1 MSNRL
6 ASAQVSERVPAPS
19 FELDRAEYVYHVH
32 RANQLRAEA
41 MANMFVKVGRWISKL
56 VRNWQQSVAEGRA
69 MRELASLDDRMLADI
84 GVTRSDIPGVVRRA
98 HADVMHDAQP
108 TQSPSQRRAA

>member
-19 FELDRAEYVYHVH
+19 FALSHAEYAYHLQ
-32 RANQLRAEA
+32 RANEMRGEA
-41 MANMFVKVGRWISKL
+41 MAEMFVKAWRWIAKL
-56 VRNWQQSVAEGRA
+56 VRTWQQSVAEGRA

-98 HADVMHDAQP
+98 HVELVHEQQLAQR
-108 TQSPSQRRAA
+108 PSQRRAA

>member
-19 FELDRAEYVYHVH
+19 FELDRAEYVYHIH

-41 MANMFVKVGRWISKL
+41 MANMFVKVGRWIGKL
-56 VRNWQQSVAEGRA
+56 VRSWQQSVAEGRA

>member
-19 FELDRAEYVYHVH
+19 FESSHAEYTYHLQ

-41 MANMFVKVGRWISKL
+41 MAEMFVKAGRWIAKL

-84 GVTRSDIPGVVRRA
+84 GVTRSDIPGVVRRV
-98 HADVMHDAQP
+98 HSDVTHEPQR
-108 TQSPSQRRAA
+108 TKSPSQRRAA

>member
-19 FELDRAEYVYHVH
+19 FELDRAEYAYHIH
-32 RANQLRAEA
+32 RANQMRAEA
-41 MANMFVKVGRWISKL
+41 MAKMFVTAGRWIAKL
-56 VRNWQQSVAEGRA
+56 VRNWQQSVADGRA

-84 GVTRSDIPGVVRRA
+84 GVTRSDIPGLVRRS
-98 HADVMHDAQP
+98 HDAMPAPMQVEP
-108 TQSPSQRRAA
+108 LNHRRAA

>member
-19 FELDRAEYVYHVH
+19 FELDRAEYAYHIH

-41 MANMFVKVGRWISKL
+41 MAEMFVKAGRWIAKL

-84 GVTRSDIPGVVRRA
+84 GVTRSDIPGVVRRS
-98 HADVMHDAQP
+98 HDQMVET
-108 TQSPSQRRAA
+108 TQVKPLNRRAA

>member
-19 FELDRAEYVYHVH
+19 FASSHAEHAYYLH
-32 RANQLRAEA
+32 RANQLRGEA
-41 MANMFVKVGRWISKL
+41 MAEMFAKAWRWIAKL

-98 HADVMHDAQP
+98 HIELVHEQPAQ
-108 TQSPSQRRAA
+108 SSSQRRAA